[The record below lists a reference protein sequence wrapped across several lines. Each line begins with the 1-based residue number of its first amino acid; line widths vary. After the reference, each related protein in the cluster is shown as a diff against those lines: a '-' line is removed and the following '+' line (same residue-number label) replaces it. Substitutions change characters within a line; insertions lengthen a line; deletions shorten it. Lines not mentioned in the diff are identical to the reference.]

1 MWIQRMQYIMEQYRP
16 RRFSFLPEVVKNLL
30 IINGIFFL
38 ATYIFEQQGV
48 DLNDMLGLHYYE
60 AEKFRWWQFFTY
72 MFMHGSFGHIFFNMF
87 ALWMFGAALEN
98 VWGSKKFLNY
108 YIITGIGAAL
118 VQQAIV
124 YYEMQPVVAYMNDY
138 IAAPDYEKLKDFAS
152 SAAFTKFSSLEMSEH
167 FNEFIKKFNLIIN
180 TDVPQAM
187 ALSVDYMKEFR
198 ADVLNAPVVVG
209 ASGAVFGLLLA
220 YGMLFP
226 NNLLYVYFA
235 IPIKAKYFVMIYG
248 ALELFS
254 GIANVPGDNV
264 AHFAHLGG
272 LLFGFITIM
281 IWRNQ
286 VRNKRND
293 FYNP

>member
-1 MWIQRMQYIMEQYRP
+1 MNEQYRP
-16 RRFSFLPEVVKNLL
+16 QRFSFLPEVVKNLL

-38 ATYIFEQQGV
+38 ATFVLQQRGI

-98 VWGSKKFLNY
+98 VWGGRKFLNY
-108 YIITGIGAAL
+108 YFITGLGAAL

-124 YYEMQPVVAYMNDY
+124 HYEMQPAIDYMNDY
-138 IAAPDYEKLKDFAS
+138 ITNPDYEKLKDFS
-152 SAAFTKFSSLEMSEH
+152 NSVAFTKFSSVEMSEH
-167 FNEFIKKFNLIIN
+167 FNEFIGKFNLLVN
-180 TDVPQAM
+180 SDYSRAM
-187 ALSVDYMKEFR
+187 QLSVDYMKEFR

-254 GIANVPGDNV
+254 GIARMPGDNV

-281 IWRNQ
+281 VWRSQN
-286 VRNKRND
+286 RRKRND
-293 FYNP
+293 FFNP

>member
-1 MWIQRMQYIMEQYRP
+1 MNEQYRP
-16 RRFSFLPEVVKNLL
+16 QRFSFLPEVVKNLL

-38 ATYIFEQQGV
+38 ATFVLHQRGI
-48 DLNDMLGLHYYE
+48 DLNDMLGLHYFE

-72 MFMHGSFGHIFFNMF
+72 MFMHGNFGHIFFNMF

-98 VWGSKKFLNY
+98 VWGGRKFLNY
-108 YIITGIGAAL
+108 YFITGLGAAL
-118 VQQAIV
+118 VQQLIV
-124 YYEMQPVVAYMNDY
+124 YYEMQPALTYMNDY
-138 IAAPDYEKLKDFAS
+138 IARPDYESLNDFTKS
-152 SAAFTKFSSLEMSEH
+152 VAFTKFSSIEMSEH
-167 FNEFIKKFNLIIN
+167 FNEFIGKFNMLVN
-180 TDVPQAM
+180 SDYAKAM
-187 ALSVDYMKEFR
+187 ELSVDYMKQFR

-248 ALELFS
+248 AIELFS
-254 GIANVPGDNV
+254 GILNVPGDNV

-272 LLFGFITIM
+272 LIFGFITIM

-286 VRNKRND
+286 NRRRRND
-293 FYNP
+293 FFNP